1 MILIAVVT
9 QVIPDSFSNV
19 DYQILANI
27 DGIISI
33 DMQTSNHRFPQ
44 MQNCIVMDFVWEWEA
59 ITRTP

>member
-1 MILIAVVT
+1 VILIAVVT

-33 DMQTSNHRFPQ
+33 DMQTSNHHFPQ
-44 MQNCIVMDFVWEWEA
+44 MKNALLWILYGNG
-59 ITRTP
+59 RP